1 MNTTRIQNT
10 LENLFQDSTRWLHSG
25 RRVVFWYDGDEQ
37 FTSTFDELQLEGVEK
52 LQVTDNPFTIKYRL
66 LIQQPSQNFLLYIPQ
81 NEPKA
86 QDNWLFDL
94 QKSGATFSADP
105 AALIYADLGL
115 RQRSLEN
122 TIREHQ
128 IFFNSRKRKEALEAM
143 KIAPD
148 SNENA
153 LFLAMFSVIAGLK
166 VPDAG
171 LLIRR
176 VLMAGLLES
185 DNLIWSDIEKYVS
198 PEIFWEIVREHTD
211 FPNTN
216 PSLNKLFTNLLITH
230 FDKSLRGNIPNQ
242 FQKFREN
249 YLIIPGQ
256 RAYAFIDQWMRDQ
269 EDSNTWKTLSNTI
282 GDELN
287 IFHQIEDLEPDILCE
302 AASFED
308 VDKVIIRACVKTL
321 RSACSSASLSQIAEQ
336 TQDLTPWRTWLQA
349 RRTLIWFPIYEAIY
363 QALLSAITLI
373 ELKQQYRQGFYH
385 PAPALFKA
393 YTSELYQF
401 DLAYRHFIVASDKAQ
416 GDILKRELIDDIENL
431 YTQWFLDGLGAA
443 WSDSLGEKW
452 ELTGVR
458 SQTRFYRENVLPIF
472 DRSDREK
479 AFVIISDALRYE
491 VAKELAEVIK
501 KELRGDT
508 NLDAQ
513 LGVLPS
519 ITRLGMAALL
529 PGSKLEL
536 APKNDDVKVDGMS
549 TKGSL
554 ARQKLLT
561 QNSKVEATVIDAGD
575 LLAMTIEEGRNA
587 ISSYRLVYIYH
598 NVIDAIGDK
607 PASERQVFTAC
618 DDAIQEIVRL
628 VKKICNSLNGTNLFI
643 TSDHGF
649 LYQRRPIQESEKRPI
664 PNSEVILESKRRYL
678 LTSEKILE
686 PSLLHF
692 SLPYAENNFAVI
704 PRGTLRF
711 AIQGAGSQFVHGGA
725 SLQEIC
731 VPLITY
737 HHKRAAKDDRELA
750 RKVNVQVSAR
760 ERRVTNNRFSLT
772 LVQTDAVEGRWR
784 SRQITVALYNTDS
797 NTPITDVKK
806 IELSSSS
813 PHPSERENTVR
824 LTIATSNPPTRALL
838 IIRDA
843 DDECELLREDWT
855 ISLSIANDF
864 GDF

>member
-1 MNTTRIQNT
+1 MNTARIQNT
-10 LENLFQDSTRWLHSG
+10 LENWFQDSACWLHSG
-25 RRVVFWYDGDEQ
+25 RRVVFWYDPDEQ
-37 FTSTFDELQLEGVEK
+37 FTSTFNELQLEGVEK
-52 LQVTDNPFTIKYRL
+52 LQLADNPFTTKYRL
-66 LIQQPSQNFLLYIPQ
+66 LIQQPNQNFLLYIPES
-81 NEPKA
+81 EPA
-86 QDNWLFDL
+86 PQDNWLLDI
-94 QKSGATFSADP
+94 QKSGLTFSADP

-115 RQRSLEN
+115 RQRRLEN

-128 IFFNSRKRKEALEAM
+128 KFFNNRKRKEALETM
-143 KIAPD
+143 KISAD
-148 SNENA
+148 SDEGA
-153 LFLAMFSVIAGLK
+153 LFLAMLSVVVGLK

-185 DNLIWSDIEKYVS
+185 DNVIWLDIERYFAPVV
-198 PEIFWEIVREHTD
+198 FWEIVQEHTD

-216 PSLNKLFTNLLITH
+216 PSLNKFFIHLIITH
-230 FDKSLRGNIPNQ
+230 FEKSLRGNIPTQ
-242 FQKFREN
+242 LKKYLDN

-256 RAYAFIDQWMRDQ
+256 RAYAFIDQWIRDQ
-269 EDSNTWKTLSNTI
+269 QDSNIWKELSNTI
-282 GDELN
+282 GNELN
-287 IFHQIEDLEPDILCE
+287 IFNKIEDLEPDILYE

-308 VDKVIIRACVKTL
+308 VDKVLIRGCVKIL
-321 RSACSSASLSQIAEQ
+321 RSQMGEQ
-336 TQDLTPWRTWLQA
+336 TQNLTPWRNWLQA
-349 RRTLIWFPIYEAIY
+349 RRTLIWFPTYEAIY
-363 QALLSAITLI
+363 QALDAAITLL
-373 ELKQQYRQGFYH
+373 ELKQQYREGFH
-385 PAPALFKA
+385 LSAPVLFKA

-401 DLAYRHFIVASDKAQ
+401 DLAYRHFIVASDVAQ

-431 YTQWFLDGLGAA
+431 YTQWFLDGLGVA

-452 ELTGVR
+452 ELAGVP

-491 VAKELAEVIK
+491 VARELEEVIK
-501 KELRGDT
+501 KELRGDI
-508 NLDAQ
+508 NLNAQ

-519 ITRLGMAALL
+519 ITCMGMAALL

-536 APKNDDVKVDGMS
+536 VPKNDDVKVDGLS
-549 TKGSL
+549 TQGSL

-561 QNSKVEATVIDAGD
+561 QNSKVEATVIDAGH
-575 LLAMTIEEGRNA
+575 LLDMTIEEGRNA
-587 ISSYRLVYIYH
+587 ISSHRLVYIYY

-607 PASERQVFTAC
+607 SASERQVFAAC
-618 DDAIQEIVRL
+618 EDAIKELVRL
-628 VKKICNSLNGTNLFI
+628 VKKICNSLNGTNVFF

-649 LYQRRPIQESEKRPI
+649 LYQRRSIQAAEKRPI
-664 PNSEVILESKRRYL
+664 PNSDAVLESKRRYL
-678 LTSEKILE
+678 LTREKIQE

-692 SLPYAENNFAVI
+692 SLPYAENTFAVI

-731 VPLITY
+731 VPIITY
-737 HHKRAAKDDRELA
+737 HHKRATKDDEGIA
-750 RKVNVQVSAR
+750 RKVNVEVSAR
-760 ERRVTNNRFSLT
+760 ERRVTNNRFTLT

-784 SRQITVALYNTDS
+784 SRQITVALYNTET

-813 PHPSERENTVR
+813 SNPSERGNIVR

-843 DDECELLREDWT
+843 DDDSELVREDWT

>member
-1 MNTTRIQNT
+1 VNTARIQNT
-10 LENLFQDSTRWLHSG
+10 LENLFQDSARWLHSG
-25 RRVVFWYDGDEQ
+25 RRVVFWYDPDEQ
-37 FTSTFDELQLEGVEK
+37 FTSTFHELQIEGVEK
-52 LQVTDNPFTIKYRL
+52 LQLADNPFTTKYRL
-66 LIQQPSQNFLLYIPQ
+66 LIQQPNQNFLLYLPLS
-81 NEPKA
+81 EPA
-86 QDNWLFDL
+86 PQDNWLFDI
-94 QKSGATFSADP
+94 QKCGLTFSADP

-115 RQRSLEN
+115 RQRRLEN

-128 IFFNSRKRKEALEAM
+128 KFFNSRKRKEALEAM

-148 SNENA
+148 SDEGA
-153 LFLAMFSVIAGLK
+153 LFLAMLSVVAGLK

-185 DNLIWSDIEKYVS
+185 DNEIWSDIERYVS
-198 PEIFWEIVREHTD
+198 PEAFWEIVQEHTD

-216 PSLNKLFTNLLITH
+216 PSLNKLFIHLILTH
-230 FDKSLRGNIPNQ
+230 FDKSLRGNIPAQ
-242 FQKFREN
+242 LKKYLEN
-249 YLIIPGQ
+249 YLINPGQ
-256 RAYAFIDQWMRDQ
+256 RAYAFIDQWIRDQ
-269 EDSNTWKTLSNTI
+269 QDSTIWKELSNTI
-282 GDELN
+282 GHELN
-287 IFHQIEDLEPDILCE
+287 IFNKIEDLDPDILCE

-308 VDKVIIRACVKTL
+308 IDKVLIRACVKTL
-321 RSACSSASLSQIAEQ
+321 RSQMGEQI
-336 TQDLTPWRTWLQA
+336 QDLTPWRTWLQA
-349 RRTLIWFPIYEAIY
+349 RRTLIWFPTYEAIY
-363 QALLSAITLI
+363 QALDAAITLL
-373 ELKQQYRQGFYH
+373 ELKQQHRQGFH
-385 PAPALFKA
+385 LSAPVLFKA

-401 DLAYRHFIVASDKAQ
+401 DLAYRHFIVASDAAQ

-452 ELTGVR
+452 ELAGIPC
-458 SQTRFYRENVLPIF
+458 QTRFYRENVLPIF

-491 VAKELAEVIK
+491 VARELEEVIK

-508 NLDAQ
+508 NLNAQ

-519 ITRLGMAALL
+519 MTRLGMAALL
-529 PGSKLEL
+529 PGYKLEL
-536 APKNDDVKVDGMS
+536 IPKNDDVKVNGLS
-549 TKGSL
+549 SKGSL

-607 PASERQVFTAC
+607 PASERQVFAAC
-618 DDAIQEIVRL
+618 EDAIKELVRL
-628 VKKICNSLNGTNLFI
+628 VKKICNSLNGTNVII

-649 LYQRRPIQESEKRPI
+649 LYQRRPIQEAEKRPI
-664 PNSEVILESKRRYL
+664 PSSDAVLESKRRYL
-678 LTSEKILE
+678 LTSEKIQE

-692 SLPYAENNFAVI
+692 SLAYAENTFVVI

-725 SLQEIC
+725 SVQETC
-731 VPLITY
+731 VPIITY
-737 HHKRAAKDDRELA
+737 HHKRATKDDEGLA

-760 ERRVTNNRFSLT
+760 ERRVTNNRFTLT

-784 SRQITVALYNTDS
+784 SRQITVALYNTET

-813 PHPSERENTVR
+813 SHPSERENIVR

-843 DDECELLREDWT
+843 DDDSELVREDWT

>member
-1 MNTTRIQNT
+1 VNTARIQNT
-10 LENLFQDSTRWLHSG
+10 LESLFQDSARWLHSG
-25 RRVVFWYDGDEQ
+25 RRVVFWYDPDEQ
-37 FTSTFDELQLEGVEK
+37 FTSTFNELQIAGVEK
-52 LQVTDNPFTIKYRL
+52 LPVADNPFTIKYRL
-66 LIQQPSQNFLLYIPQ
+66 LIEQPNQNFLLYIPQ
-81 NEPKA
+81 SEPKP
-86 QDNWLFDL
+86 QDNWLLDI

-122 TIREHQ
+122 IIRQHQ
-128 IFFNSRKRKEALEAM
+128 IFFNNRKRKETLEAM

-148 SNENA
+148 SNEDA
-153 LFLAMFSVIAGLK
+153 LFLAMLSVIAGLK

-185 DNLIWSDIEKYVS
+185 DNPIWKDIEKYVS
-198 PEIFWEIVREHTD
+198 PEVFWEIVREHTD
-211 FPNTN
+211 FPNQN
-216 PSLNKLFTNLLITH
+216 PSLNKLFTHLLITH
-230 FDKSLRGNIPNQ
+230 FEKSLRGNIPERT
-242 FQKFREN
+242 QKFLN
-249 YLIIPGQ
+249 NHLIKPGQ
-256 RAYAFIDQWMRDQ
+256 RAYAFIDQWIRDQ
-269 EDSNTWKTLSNTI
+269 QDSEIWKKLSNTI

-287 IFHQIEDLEPDILCE
+287 IFHQIEDLEPDILWE

-308 VDKVIIRACVKTL
+308 VDKVIIRTCVKTL
-321 RSACSSASLSQIAEQ
+321 RSQIGELN
-336 TQDLTPWRTWLQA
+336 QDLTPWRTCLQA
-349 RRTLIWFPIYEAIY
+349 RRTLIWFPTYEAIY
-363 QALLSAITLI
+363 QALDAAITLL
-373 ELKQQYRQGFYH
+373 ELKQQFRAGFH
-385 PAPALFKA
+385 LAAPALFNT
-393 YTSELYQF
+393 YTSELYKF
-401 DLAYRHFIVASDKAQ
+401 DQAYRHFIVASDKAQ
-416 GDILKRELIDDIENL
+416 GDILKRELIDDVENL

-443 WSDSLGEKW
+443 WSNALGEKW
-452 ELTGVR
+452 EVTGVS

-472 DRSDREK
+472 GRSDREK

-491 VAKELAEVIK
+491 VAQELEAAIAQQ
-501 KELRGDT
+501 LRGDI
-508 NLDAQ
+508 NLTAQ

-529 PGSKLEL
+529 PGLKLEL
-536 APKNDDVKVDGMS
+536 IPGNDDVKVDGLS
-549 TKGSL
+549 SKGSL
-554 ARQKLLT
+554 ARQKILT
-561 QNSKVEATVIDAGD
+561 QNSKVAATVIDAGD

-587 ISSYRLVYIYH
+587 ISSYRLIYIYH

-618 DDAIQEIVRL
+618 DDAIEEIARL

-649 LYQRRPIQESEKRPI
+649 LYQRHPIQESEKRPI
-664 PNSEVILESKRRYL
+664 PNNEYIRESKRRYL
-678 LTSEKILE
+678 FTSAKIPE
-686 PSLLHF
+686 QGLLHF
-692 SLPYAENNFAVI
+692 SLAYAENTFAVI

-711 AIQGAGSQFVHGGA
+711 AIQGAGCQFVHGGA

-737 HHKRAAKDDRELA
+737 HHKRATKDDEGIA
-750 RKVNVQVSAR
+750 RKVSVQVSAR

-772 LVQTDAVEGRWR
+772 LVQSEAVEGRWR
-784 SRQITVALYNTDS
+784 SRQITVALYSSDS

-806 IELSSSS
+806 IELSSTS
-813 PHPSERENTVR
+813 PHPSERENAVR

-843 DDECELLREDWT
+843 DDDSELVREDWT